1 MSYPLSRILP
11 FKLIW
16 ESYESAEVFYRR
28 IVLRK
33 GRMESK
39 FHIILKILA
48 YCYFWDR
55 NLIVEPRFRFN
66 RYKPD
71 LISWKKSEIPTKDEL
86 IPDLWIECKA
96 VKIKKLIKLSQALPL
111 STVVWIHFLQP
122 LSRTI
127 KIIQSKKKKYKLASN
142 IQLIGVETS
151 NKNQISLGESIDADY
166 LQWKI
171 TQQAR
176 GSIEIYIRGWRSDPI
191 SIHFHVLSTTIKT

>member
-1 MSYPLSRILP
+1 MSNPLSRILP

-16 ESYESAEVFYRR
+16 KSCESEKVVYRR
-28 IVLRK
+28 IILRK

-71 LISWKKSEIPTKDEL
+71 LISWKESEIPTKEEL

-96 VKIKKLIKLSQALPL
+96 VKLKKLIRLSKALPL
-111 STVVWIHFLQP
+111 STIIWIHFLKP
-122 LSRTI
+122 LSRTV
-127 KIIQSKKKKYKLASN
+127 KNFQSKKKKYNLASN
-142 IQLIGVETS
+142 LKLIGIETS
-151 NKNQISLGESIDADY
+151 NNNQVFLGGSIDAKY
-166 LQWKI
+166 LQWEV

-176 GSIEIYIRGWRSDPI
+176 NSIDIYIRGWRSDPI
-191 SIHFHVLSTTIKT
+191 SIQFHELPTTIKT